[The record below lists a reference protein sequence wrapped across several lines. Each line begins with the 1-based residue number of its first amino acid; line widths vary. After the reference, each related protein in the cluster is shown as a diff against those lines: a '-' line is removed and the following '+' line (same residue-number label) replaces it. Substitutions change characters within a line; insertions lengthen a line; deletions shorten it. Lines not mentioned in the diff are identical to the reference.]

1 MKKFFYILFF
11 FFLFQ
16 NNLIASNKELV
27 IKKLDRIKNI
37 SFNFIQTINGK
48 DEKGKCTI
56 QYPKKIFCKYENRNN
71 KVLVSNGSSL
81 VIKKGQQ
88 YFRYPIE
95 STPFELLLD
104 KVFMINKIKFS
115 PLSEIENKYFFFQI
129 NEKNNN
135 INVFFDKKN
144 HELIGWQVEDIYQNL
159 VVTFI
164 FNTSI
169 NKDIDQ
175 KLFELPENN

>member
-1 MKKFFYILFF
+1 VKKFFYILFF
-11 FFLFQ
+11 FFFFQ
-16 NNLIASNKELV
+16 NNLVASNKELV

-115 PLSEIENKYFFFQI
+115 PLSEIDSKYLFFQI
-129 NEKNNN
+129 NEKNNK

-175 KLFELPENN
+175 KLFVLPENN

>member
-1 MKKFFYILFF
+1 
-11 FFLFQ
+11 
-16 NNLIASNKELV
+16 
-27 IKKLDRIKNI
+27 
-37 SFNFIQTINGK
+37 
-48 DEKGKCTI
+48 
-56 QYPKKIFCKYENRNN
+56 
-71 KVLVSNGSSL
+71 
-81 VIKKGQQ
+81 
-88 YFRYPIE
+88 
-95 STPFELLLD
+95 
-104 KVFMINKIKFS
+104 MINKIKFS

-175 KLFELPENN
+175 KLFVLPENN

>member
-1 MKKFFYILFF
+1 MKKLFYILFF

-115 PLSEIENKYFFFQI
+115 PISEIENKYLFFQI

-175 KLFELPENN
+175 KLFVLPENN

>member
-11 FFLFQ
+11 FFFFQ
-16 NNLIASNKELV
+16 NNLVASNKELV

-115 PLSEIENKYFFFQI
+115 PISEIENKYLFFQI

-175 KLFELPENN
+175 KLFVLPENN

>member
-11 FFLFQ
+11 FFFFQ
-16 NNLIASNKELV
+16 NNLVASNKELV

-115 PLSEIENKYFFFQI
+115 PISEIENKYLFFQI

-175 KLFELPENN
+175 KLFLLPENN

>member
-1 MKKFFYILFF
+1 
-11 FFLFQ
+11 
-16 NNLIASNKELV
+16 
-27 IKKLDRIKNI
+27 
-37 SFNFIQTINGK
+37 
-48 DEKGKCTI
+48 
-56 QYPKKIFCKYENRNN
+56 
-71 KVLVSNGSSL
+71 
-81 VIKKGQQ
+81 
-88 YFRYPIE
+88 
-95 STPFELLLD
+95 
-104 KVFMINKIKFS
+104 MINKIKFS
-115 PLSEIENKYFFFQI
+115 PLSEIESKYLFFQI

-175 KLFELPENN
+175 KLFVLPENN

>member
-1 MKKFFYILFF
+1 VKKFFYILFF
-11 FFLFQ
+11 FFFFQ
-16 NNLIASNKELV
+16 NNLVASNKELV

-115 PLSEIENKYFFFQI
+115 PISEIENKYLFFQI

-175 KLFELPENN
+175 KLFVLPENN